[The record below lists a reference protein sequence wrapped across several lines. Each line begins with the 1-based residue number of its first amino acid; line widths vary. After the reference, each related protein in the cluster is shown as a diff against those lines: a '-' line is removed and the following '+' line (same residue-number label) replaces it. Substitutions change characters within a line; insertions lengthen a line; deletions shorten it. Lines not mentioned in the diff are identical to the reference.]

1 MPNRSASAS
10 TWSIDPSTWEVTQA
24 ADLVQARF
32 KHRMVE
38 LDGMVVVVGG
48 QTSGQN
54 FDSIEALDEVS
65 GTWKSLGV
73 TLKTARNGHSL
84 LTLPGTAKDYC

>member
-1 MPNRSASAS
+1 MPNRSSSAS
-10 TWSIDPSTWEVTQA
+10 TWSIDPSTWEVTQT

-38 LDGMVVVVGG
+38 LDGKVVVVGG
-48 QTSGQN
+48 QTTGQN

-65 GTWKSLGV
+65 GTWKNIGV

-84 LTLPGTAKDYC
+84 LTLPGTAMDYC